1 MAHHMQLVLLIKTN
15 YILKSIL
22 FGYLLFTSGFVF
34 PSSLTITPDFETE
47 GVGTYFDDAADDP
60 AIWFNNKN
68 PDQSLVFGTDKKQGI
83 YTYSI
88 KGKTLNFSEL
98 GSINNIDLRYH
109 NDQLHIVVSNR
120 TTNMLEY
127 WIFEK
132 DIYSTFTNYDNPFT
146 KAKIHKI
153 FDPEMSVYGICM
165 GVVNNQL
172 MALLTEEEGPKIQ
185 LWNLDD
191 GFIHQETNI
200 NEFERPGPYKVNE
213 VDEAEG
219 CVFDDSNLTVFVSRE
234 GRRGELRAYSLPD
247 LNFKVIIDTRLGEI
261 LGDPE
266 GLAIYEDDKNGF
278 LILSSQGGSK
288 FNIYDR
294 NEPYSFIKS
303 FYIISNDIDGV
314 QDTDGIAISS
324 ENFGI
329 FEYGMMIAQ
338 DGYNSDQLGE
348 YESQNFKIIS
358 FKKILDALN
367 N

>member
-1 MAHHMQLVLLIKTN
+1 MQLVLLIKTN
-15 YILKSIL
+15 YILKSML
-22 FGYLLFTSGFVF
+22 LGYLLFTSGFVF
-34 PSSLTITPDFETE
+34 PNSLTITPDFETE

-247 LNFKVIIDTRLGEI
+247 LDFKVIIDTRLGEI

-266 GLAIYEDDKNGF
+266 GLAIYEDNKNGF

-324 ENFGI
+324 KNFGI